1 MDCDDNDSGC
11 NGGLMDNAFYYIME
25 NGGVDTE
32 ADYPYK
38 GTDDTCQQN
47 KVTI

>member
-1 MDCDDNDSGC
+1 MTVVA
-11 NGGLMDNAFYYIME
+11 MDNAFSYIME

-38 GTDDTCQQN
+38 GTNDTCQQN
-47 KVTI
+47 KVKI